1 MSAFLKTWW
10 GELVK
15 QHRNYFHSKMIYVS
29 LFLWPVFSFITT
41 CYSYRSFEMGGSAV
55 PYLTEEN
62 LIVYLVLGYMC
73 MSFFRSLVQSA
84 WNFSF
89 ERTGGTLELIFLSP
103 ANRLAVLLG
112 NASSS
117 LVESTAVMVFFG
129 AALLLWKKGVLYAQF
144 WTCLAA
150 FLMLALLAL
159 LWGVLLNALFLFSRD
174 TGFLFTILEE
184 PMETF
189 AGVKVPAQLYPGWAR
204 AVSLIFPLTLALET
218 IRKCMLGGSGMR
230 ELLPSFAK
238 EILISAGMLAVV
250 CVIIRAAERH
260 VRRAGNL
267 TLF

>member
-1 MSAFLKTWW
+1 MTGFFQTWK
-10 GELVK
+10 GELIK
-15 QHRNYFHSKMIYVS
+15 QHRNYFHSKIIYIS

-41 CYSYRSFEMGGSAV
+41 VYSYRSFEMENSAV
-55 PYLTEEN
+55 SYLTQEN
-62 LIVYLVLGYMC
+62 LIVYLILGYMC

-84 WNFSF
+84 WRFSS

-117 LVESTAVMVFFG
+117 LVESTVVMTVFG
-129 AALLLWKKGVLYAQF
+129 AAILLVKKEELYAKF
-144 WTCLAA
+144 GVCLMVFAV
-150 FLMLALLAL
+150 MLILAL

-189 AGVKVPAQLYPGWAR
+189 AGVKVPVQLYPRWGR
-204 AVSLIFPLTLALET
+204 AVSFLFPLTLALET
-218 IRKCMLGGSGMR
+218 VRRCMLEGCEMK
-230 ELLPSFAK
+230 ELLPLIFM
-238 EILISAGMLAVV
+238 EIVLGTAMLGAV
-250 CVIIRAAERH
+250 CVIIKAAERH

>member
-1 MSAFLKTWW
+1 MTGFLQTWR

-15 QHRNYFHSKMIYVS
+15 QHRNYFHSKMIYIS

-41 CYSYRSFEMGGSAV
+41 FYSYRSFEMADSAV
-55 PYLTEEN
+55 PYLTREN

-117 LVESTAVMVFFG
+117 LVESTAVMAVFG
-129 AALLLWKKGVLYAQF
+129 AAILILKKETLYAKF
-144 WTCLAA
+144 GACLTA
-150 FLMLALLAL
+150 FAVMLLLAL

-174 TGFLFTILEE
+174 TGFLFTVLEE

-189 AGVKVPAQLYPGWAR
+189 AGVKVPVQLYPGWAR
-204 AVSLIFPLTLALET
+204 AASLLFPLTLALET
-218 IRKCMLGGSGMR
+218 IRRCMLEGSGIK
-230 ELLPSFAK
+230 ELLPFFGK
-238 EILISAGMLAVV
+238 EILTGAAMLAAV

-260 VRRAGNL
+260 VRKAGNL

>member
-1 MSAFLKTWW
+1 MAD
-10 GELVK
+10 
-15 QHRNYFHSKMIYVS
+15 
-29 LFLWPVFSFITT
+29 
-41 CYSYRSFEMGGSAV
+41 SAV
-55 PYLTEEN
+55 SYLTREN
-62 LIVYLVLGYMC
+62 LIVYLILGYMC

-117 LVESTAVMVFFG
+117 LVESTVVMAVFGTAILLLKKEELYAKFG
-129 AALLLWKKGVLYAQF
+129 A
-144 WTCLAA
+144 CLIA
-150 FLMLALLAL
+150 FTVMLILAL

-174 TGFLFTILEE
+174 TGFLFTVLEE

-189 AGVKVPAQLYPGWAR
+189 AGVKVPVQLYPRWGK
-204 AVSLIFPLTLALET
+204 AVSLLFPLTLALET
-218 IRKCMLGGSGMR
+218 IRRCMLEGCGIK
-230 ELLPSFAK
+230 EVLPFLFL
-238 EILISAGMLAVV
+238 EIMLGAAMLAAV

-260 VRRAGNL
+260 VRRVGNL